1 MRFGLPLS
9 LLFHA
14 AILIWAL
21 VSIGSTR
28 ALHPPDEVPVQVELL
43 TVAEFSNLRAG
54 SEKSKIKEKKAE
66 PTKKSQP
73 AEDPKKKTKRV
84 AALEPTKTATPPAE
98 EPKKE
103 EPKKEEPKK
112 TEPKADP
119 IADVLKKLPTEEEA
133 PKVAAEEPK
142 KVAAKT
148 EEPKKEEPKKEPV
161 KKEEPKK
168 ETKKVE
174 PKKEKKD
181 TKAKKKPKVDIAEM
195 QALLNKLPNASS
207 APAAETDMAENAK
220 PAEEAIGSS
229 QPTGD
234 LLTIT
239 EKQAIVGALRRQIQQ
254 CWTVPNGGQ
263 GVEDIIVKLGI
274 QLNPDGS
281 VVGAPRVINAG
292 GSTMFPVAAENAIRA
307 VLACQPYTLP
317 PELFD
322 HWRAVNLTFDPKQ
335 MFGG

>member
-28 ALHPPDEVPVQVELL
+28 ALEPAEEIPVQVDLL
-43 TVAEFSNLRAG
+43 TTAEFSNLRAG
-54 SEKSKIKEKKAE
+54 NTKSKIKDKTTE

-73 AEDPKKKTKRV
+73 VEDPNKKTKRV
-84 AALEPTKTATPPAE
+84 AALEPTKAEAAPPVE

-103 EPKKEEPKK
+103 EPKKA
-112 TEPKADP
+112 EPKADP
-119 IADVLKKLPTEEEA
+119 IADVLKKLPPEEEA
-133 PKVAAEEPK
+133 PKQVAEEPK
-142 KVAAKT
+142 KKT
-148 EEPKKEEPKKEPV
+148 EPKKAEAKKEEPKKEA
-161 KKEEPKK
+161 KKTEPR
-168 ETKKVE
+168 
-174 PKKEKKD
+174 KEKKD
-181 TKAKKKPKVDIAEM
+181 TKAKKKAKVDVNEM

-207 APAAETDMAENAK
+207 APSAETDSAVDAP
-220 PAEEAIGSS
+220 PAEEAIGAQ

-239 EKQAIVGALRRQIQQ
+239 EKQALVGALRRQIQQ

-274 QLNPDGS
+274 QMNPDGS
-281 VVGAPRVINAG
+281 IVGTPRVLNTSSSG
-292 GSTMFPVAAENAIRA
+292 MFPIAAENAIRA
-307 VLACQPYTLP
+307 VVACQPYTLP

-322 HWRAVNLTFDPKQ
+322 HWKAVNLTFDPKQ